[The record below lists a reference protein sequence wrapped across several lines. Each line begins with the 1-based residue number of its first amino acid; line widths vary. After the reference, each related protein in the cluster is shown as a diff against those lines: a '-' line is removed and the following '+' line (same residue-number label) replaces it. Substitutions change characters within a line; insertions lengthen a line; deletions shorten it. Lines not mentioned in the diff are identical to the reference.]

1 MSWRP
6 TASLENLKLRA
17 RILSQIR
24 AFFFAREVLEVET
37 PLLSA
42 AASTDPYLDSFKS
55 HYLGP
60 HAPQGRDYY
69 LQTSPE
75 FAMKRLLA
83 ADSGSIFQI
92 CKAFRNGECG
102 NQHNPEFTMLE
113 WYRPGYTLHDLMNE
127 VENLLSEILA
137 VDSTER
143 LTYRQLFLNYV
154 GLDPFQLTAEQA
166 RHCLNKH
173 GVTPPEQV
181 SNIDDWLSLIL
192 THLIEPKLGFARP
205 VFVYDFPVSQAM
217 LARVRRDEQELPVAE
232 RFELYVRG
240 VELANGFFE
249 LADAAEQ
256 RRRFAENLRRRAEQN
271 SPQTPVDENFLA
283 ALESGLPDCS
293 GVAMGVDR
301 LVMLVAKVTSIRD
314 VLSFPVDRA

>member
-1 MSWRP
+1 VSWRP

-83 ADSGSIFQI
+83 AGSGSIFQI

-113 WYRPGYTLHDLMNE
+113 WYRPGYALHDLMNE
-127 VENLLSEILA
+127 VESLLSEILA

-166 RHCLNKH
+166 RYFLNKH
-173 GVTPPEQV
+173 SVTPPELA
-181 SNIDDWLSLIL
+181 NDIDDWLSLIL
-192 THLIEPKLGFARP
+192 THLIEPKLGFTRP

-217 LARVRRDEQELPVAE
+217 LARVRQGEPPVAE
-232 RFELYVRG
+232 RFELYVKG

-256 RRRFAENLRRRAEQN
+256 QQRFAKNLRQRVKLGLP
-271 SPQTPVDENFLA
+271 SMPMDENFLA

-293 GVAMGVDR
+293 GVALGIDR
-301 LVMLVAKVTSIRD
+301 LIMLAVKAKSIQEVMN
-314 VLSFPVDRA
+314 FPIDRA